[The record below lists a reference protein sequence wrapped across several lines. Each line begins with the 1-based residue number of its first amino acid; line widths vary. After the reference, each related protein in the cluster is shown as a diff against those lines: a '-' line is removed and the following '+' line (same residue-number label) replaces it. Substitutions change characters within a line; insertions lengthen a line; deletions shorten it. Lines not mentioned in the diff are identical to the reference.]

1 MTIRHKKSKIA
12 KRSNELQSCFL
23 FAEKSAIGLTVLYC
37 IEAVVNCAERNLI
50 QRIDSLRTERG
61 WSVSGLA
68 LEANLSENTLKH
80 LYKRKTYPTL
90 QTLYRISAALGYP
103 LWQLLAFDNKAY
115 TLSAQERELLNANNR
130 LSPRHREL
138 LLHIANKI

>member
-1 MTIRHKKSKIA
+1 MILGVNRLSKEDMMDDIFFDDQQTINRI
-12 KRSNELQSCFL
+12 
-23 FAEKSAIGLTVLYC
+23 
-37 IEAVVNCAERNLI
+37 IE
-50 QRIDSLRTERG
+50 RIDSLRTER
-61 WSVSGLA
+61 GLA

-115 TLSAQERELLNANNR
+115 TLSAQERELLNAYNR

-138 LLHIANKI
+138 LLYIANKI

>member
-1 MTIRHKKSKIA
+1 MTYFFDDQQTINRI
-12 KRSNELQSCFL
+12 
-23 FAEKSAIGLTVLYC
+23 
-37 IEAVVNCAERNLI
+37 IE
-50 QRIDSLRTERG
+50 RIDSLRTERG

-115 TLSAQERELLNANNR
+115 TLSAQERELLNAYNR

-138 LLHIANKI
+138 LLYIANKI

>member
-1 MTIRHKKSKIA
+1 MILGVNRLSKEDMMDDIFFDDQQTINRI
-12 KRSNELQSCFL
+12 
-23 FAEKSAIGLTVLYC
+23 
-37 IEAVVNCAERNLI
+37 IE
-50 QRIDSLRTERG
+50 RIDSLRTERG
-61 WSVSGLA
+61 SSVSGLA

-115 TLSAQERELLNANNR
+115 TLSAQERELLNAYNR

>member
-1 MTIRHKKSKIA
+1 MTGGVSDWFIN
-12 KRSNELQSCFL
+12 NETDSGFME
-23 FAEKSAIGLTVLYC
+23 FNNTGY
-37 IEAVVNCAERNLI
+37 
-50 QRIDSLRTERG
+50 IDSLRTERG

-115 TLSAQERELLNANNR
+115 TLSAQERELLNAYNR